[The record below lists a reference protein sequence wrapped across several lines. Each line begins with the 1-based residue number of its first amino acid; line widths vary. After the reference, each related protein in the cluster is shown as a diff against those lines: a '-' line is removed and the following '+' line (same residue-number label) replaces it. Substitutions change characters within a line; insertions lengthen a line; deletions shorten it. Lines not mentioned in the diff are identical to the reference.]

1 MTDAVTIPGL
11 AVVDGRELPKACR
24 KLLRP
29 GETVTDTEGRDLT
42 LPTHFYEIDSW
53 EQARETEMAPNFG
66 LYEFISIDVREAD
79 LLRSFPRY
87 VPLALAHLAA
97 HLALLRST
105 LGTYVHVAAN
115 GGYRSPTHHV
125 GPEASAHC
133 WGTAANIYRIGDD
146 YLDTDEAIAQYT
158 DIVRS
163 TLPAANIRPFG
174 RWPGGTIDHLHVD
187 LGRYVLSPEEPY
199 AVENG

>member
-11 AVVDGRELPKACR
+11 AVVDGRELPKAFR

-53 EQARETEMAPNFG
+53 KQARETEMAPNFG

-125 GPEASAHC
+125 GPEAEGRARRKADPPGS
-133 WGTAANIYRIGDD
+133 
-146 YLDTDEAIAQYT
+146 
-158 DIVRS
+158 VRDR
-163 TLPAANIRPFG
+163 ARG
-174 RWPGGTIDHLHVD
+174 RVHGIDRR
-187 LGRYVLSPEEPY
+187 GARR
-199 AVENG
+199 AGAGFR

>member
-1 MTDAVTIPGL
+1 MRDAVTIPGL
-11 AVVDGRELPKACR
+11 AVVDGRELSKAYR
-24 KLLRP
+24 KVLRP
-29 GETVTDTEGRDLT
+29 GETVTDGEGQDVT
-42 LPTHFYEIDSW
+42 LPTYFYEIDSW
-53 EQARETEMAPNFG
+53 QRARETEMAPNFG
-66 LYEFISIDVREAD
+66 LYELISIDVREAD

-97 HLALLRST
+97 HLALLRSR

-115 GGYRSPTHHV
+115 GGYRSPSHEA

-146 YLDTDEAIAQYT
+146 YLDTDEAISRYT

-163 TLPAANIRPFG
+163 TLPAVNIRPFG
-174 RWPGGTIDHLHVD
+174 RRPGGTIDHLHVD
-187 LGRYVLSPEEPY
+187 LGRYVLSPEQPY
-199 AVENG
+199 AVEDG